1 MAPAR
6 RRRSRRRGPWH
17 VTVGPTGPGE
27 IRYNGQV
34 LVQGVHLTGFQPQW
48 KGSRF
53 HMGGARIT
61 ADKAGATWEK
71 RDPGNQE
78 ATVAV
83 SAAGPKLTFTLKT
96 AIHAAGPT
104 EWTFVLVPE
113 AVRAAETHC
122 SLRVDDKHS
131 SLNLTDT
138 FPQLSN
144 FRELRF
150 EQPERT
156 TSSAPRAHCSRTGA
170 SRRGPS
176 PRPGD
181 WLRWEPGEVG
191 DARRRD

>member
-1 MAPAR
+1 
-6 RRRSRRRGPWH
+6 
-17 VTVGPTGPGE
+17 
-27 IRYNGQV
+27 
-34 LVQGVHLTGFQPQW
+34 
-48 KGSRF
+48 
-53 HMGGARIT
+53 MGGARIT

-83 SAAGPKLTFTLKT
+83 NSAAGPKLTFTLKT

-113 AVRAAETHC
+113 AVRAMETHC
-122 SLRVDDKHS
+122 SLWVDDKHS

-150 EQPERT
+150 GQPDAPS
-156 TSSAPRAHCSRTGA
+156 SSAPRGA
-170 SRRGPS
+170 LLQDRREQGQ
-176 PRPGD
+176 GLHLV
-181 WLRWEPGEVG
+181 W
-191 DARRRD
+191 